1 MRERE
6 RGKTRKFDWP
16 VAFTKIKLMAANCT
30 LAEGEGGRGSVS
42 IRTIL
47 VLFSLSGFQKKEK
60 MQHGVIGAVYVAR
73 YKHTAI
79 KL

>member
-30 LAEGEGGRGSVS
+30 LAQREREAR
-42 IRTIL
+42 RK
-47 VLFSLSGFQKKEK
+47 SL
-60 MQHGVIGAVYVAR
+60 IGLWPSQR
-73 YKHTAI
+73 
-79 KL
+79 LN